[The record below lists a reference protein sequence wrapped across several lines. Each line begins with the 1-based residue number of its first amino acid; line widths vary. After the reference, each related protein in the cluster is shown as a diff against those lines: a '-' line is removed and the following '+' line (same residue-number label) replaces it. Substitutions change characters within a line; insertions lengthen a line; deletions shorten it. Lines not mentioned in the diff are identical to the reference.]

1 MESRGNPEQSLAL
14 EKVSV
19 FGEVEGI

>member
-19 FGEVEGI
+19 FDEVEGI

>member
-1 MESRGNPEQSLAL
+1 MESRENPEQSLAL